1 MSSEHKILARV
12 PISVRWRDMD
22 SMGHVNNA
30 KYISYLEEARVRWM
44 LGVDGVSMTD
54 RIAPVVAATNV
65 NYRLP
70 IVWPNDIVVEL
81 FVERLGNSSVTIGH
95 RIVDEK
101 NDSTLYSD
109 GNVVVVAAGSK
120 AFGDVS
126 LHETTLVDGVSRM
139 RAVER
144 LPIAAGATVELK
156 PGGLHLMLMQPEV
169 ALKAGA
175 QLPLRLSLEDGRK
188 VDGTLQVRSALP

>member
-1 MSSEHKILARV
+1 MITKPFVCVLLGLCAFAASAGAAEPACV
-12 PISVRWRDMD
+12 SVREGW
-22 SMGHVNNA
+22 V
-30 KYISYLEEARVRWM
+30 
-44 LGVDGVSMTD
+44 
-54 RIAPVVAATNV
+54 
-65 NYRLP
+65 RLP
-70 IVWPNDIVVEL
+70 PGPMPMAAGYGQIRNDC
-81 FVERLGNSSVTIGH
+81 R
-95 RIVDEK
+95 RA
-101 NDSTLYSD
+101 
-109 GNVVVVAAGSK
+109 VVVVGAGSK

-175 QLPLRLSLEDGRK
+175 QLPLRLSLEDGRN
-188 VDGTLQVRSALP
+188 VDGMLQVRNAVK